1 MFKKTDS
8 DSFTEHT
15 AKYRSVVENTRILQY
30 LTCPSYRDRS
40 VGEGR
45 DRFETS
51 RICGPDPCV
60 TKDRAAMFAPLI
72 PAAQT
77 RAAAKATNNF
87 APERSGLAAQT
98 ADGAIEYANDLR
110 PKPIAAPAFDPR
122 EAETFDSPGQP
133 LDAPTRAFFEPRF
146 DHDFSRVRVHANRT
160 AAQLART
167 IDARAYTTGRNI
179 VFGEGMYRPGTPGGR
194 RLLAHELAH
203 VIQQSQG
210 TPDAG
215 ISSRGDSD
223 EQRAERAVHA
233 LGWGGLRLQY
243 AAIASDITWHSAAR
257 ELPVLPAWSPAGVR
271 IQRVQLTYDDGPDSA
286 GNTRTVLDALN
297 AAGAR
302 ATFYL
307 VGKRVAQGDN
317 WRVVFDI
324 AAAGHW
330 LGNHAYD
337 WNDATDN
344 HIFLSGTAEDR
355 AQKILQTEWAIRDA
369 LMQGRDDAKKS
380 KSWDT
385 IPQANRDY
393 IEDVIAHGTGRFRTP
408 GFKSHWWTKEG
419 STTMAAIA
427 SVNQVLAAT
436 GLRPLATTEVSSWGL
451 TREGVTV
458 DPEDWRS
465 GRSQADVE
473 SGVKGK
479 LSSNA
484 DSILLHSRIKA
495 TAGATPAILSE
506 IQKKKWTFDPTVQG
520 ALGSK
525 MPKSGFAGL
534 SKISDPP
541 TSVEISQARKFLQ
554 DGVPSFGGF
563 IAGSVAIGIF
573 QMAQRAGPAEVDAF
587 VKEIHDTQVD
597 TPDGKIPM
605 ANWMNANPEWR
616 LFSGFFENW
625 VTNKPFPR
633 IKGVT
638 V

>member
-1 MFKKTDS
+1 MT
-8 DSFTEHT
+8 
-15 AKYRSVVENTRILQY
+15 NT
-30 LTCPSYRDRS
+30 
-40 VGEGR
+40 
-45 DRFETS
+45 
-51 RICGPDPCV
+51 
-60 TKDRAAMFAPLI
+60 FA
-72 PAAQT
+72 
-77 RAAAKATNNF
+77 N
-87 APERSGLAAQT
+87 ERSGLAAQRADSVRET
-98 ADGAIEYANDLR
+98 ANPVQPKLR
-110 PKPIAAPAFDPR
+110 RGLASSSP
-122 EAETFDSPGQP
+122 ESETFGPPGHP
-133 LDAPTRAFFEPRF
+133 LDTSTRALFEPRF
-146 DHDFSRVRVHANRT
+146 GHDFGRVRVHSDPA

-167 IDARAYTTGRNI
+167 IGARAYTTGCDI
-179 VFGEGMYRPGTPGGR
+179 VFGEGMYRPETSGGR

-203 VIQQSQG
+203 VVQQSRG
-210 TPDAG
+210 IPNAG
-215 ISSRGDSD
+215 ISSQGDRD
-223 EQRAERAVHA
+223 EQHAGDAVHA
-233 LGWGGLRLQY
+233 LSWGGLHPRY
-243 AAIASDITWHSAAR
+243 GAIASDVAWHSVKR
-257 ELPVLPAWSPAGVR
+257 NFPVLHEQPSAGVQ

-286 GNTRTVLDALN
+286 GNTRVVLNSLN

-344 HIFLSGTAEDR
+344 HIFLNGTPEDR

-369 LMQGRDDAKKS
+369 LMQGRDDAKKN

-408 GFKSHWWTKEG
+408 GFKSHWWTTEG
-419 STTMAAIA
+419 STTMAAIE
-427 SVNQVLAAT
+427 SVNKVLAAT
-436 GLRPLATTEVSSWGL
+436 GLRPLATTEVSSHGL

-458 DPEDWRS
+458 DPEDWRA
-465 GRSQADVE
+465 GRSQADIE
-473 SGVKGK
+473 SNVKGK

-484 DSILLHSRIKA
+484 DSILLHSRIGA
-495 TAGATPAILSE
+495 TAAATPAIVSE

-520 ALGSK
+520 TLGSK
-525 MPKSGFAGL
+525 MPKAGFAGL
-534 SKISDPP
+534 AKISDPP
-541 TSVEISQARKFLQ
+541 TSAEIAQARKFLR
-554 DGVPSFGGF
+554 DGIPSFGGYL
-563 IAGSVAIGIF
+563 AGSVAIGIF
-573 QMAQRAGPAEVDAF
+573 QMAQRAGSAEVDAF

-597 TPDGKIPM
+597 APDGKIPL

-616 LFSGFFENW
+616 LFSSFFENW